1 MLNTVEATGEK
12 CGIFTPAVAARYAV
26 AVEEAAKQALA
37 TLNLIE
43 AGGFLDS
50 VSAGR
55 ETPEGYSAA
64 LTLLDCAHRSLAKA
78 LSDDIGETALMF
90 LAWDQ
95 VPPDRKG
102 GN

>member
-43 AGGFLDS
+43 AGGFFDS
-50 VSAGR
+50 LSAGL
-55 ETPEGYSAA
+55 EMPEAYNAA
-64 LTLLDCAHRSLAKA
+64 MTLLDCSHRALAKA
-78 LSDDIGETALMF
+78 LADDIGETALMF
-90 LAWDQ
+90 LAQDQ
-95 VPPDRKG
+95 VPPDLKG
-102 GN
+102 SN